1 MRRAQK
7 EAQKELKRKSTEE
20 GFLDSRKYDAESSKG
35 SSKGVQKEDYGRMII
50 WIAENIRKYQKIHEN
65 I

>member
-20 GFLDSRKYDAESSKG
+20 GFLDSRKYNAESSKG
-35 SSKGVQKEDYGRMII
+35 SSKGAQKE
-50 WIAENIRKYQKIHEN
+50 KC
-65 I
+65 